1 MQWILIDAEHG
12 AIGDTEMHNMIPAI
26 AGTGAA
32 PIVRVPAPELAFFKR
47 ALDAGAFGVMVPMVE
62 TKVGNR
68 IVNPTHHAPRVLPW
82 KVVHRNKP
90 KL

>member
-1 MQWILIDAEHG
+1 MIQQTSTFLISLSVRLLQWILIDAEHG

-32 PIVRVPAPELAFFKR
+32 PIVRVPAPELAYFKR

-62 TKVGNR
+62 TKVSRANR
-68 IVNPTHHAPRVLPW
+68 RLP
-82 KVVHRNKP
+82 
-90 KL
+90 

>member
-1 MQWILIDAEHG
+1 MFQQTSTFLISPPVRLLQWILIDAEHG

-32 PIVRVPAPELAFFKR
+32 PIVRVPAPELACFKR

-62 TKVGNR
+62 TKVSRANR
-68 IVNPTHHAPRVLPW
+68 RLP
-82 KVVHRNKP
+82 
-90 KL
+90 